1 MTKKTEDKKEKTFTL
16 VLHSGERLDVKFE
29 SKERVF
35 SWLNTGV
42 AGFMLIRSQEYIHL
56 TPEKIK
62 EIIEW
67 EENE

>member
-1 MTKKTEDKKEKTFTL
+1 MIKKIEDKKEKKFTL
-16 VLHSGERLDVKFE
+16 VLHSGERFDVKFE
-29 SKERVF
+29 SKERVL
-35 SWLNTGV
+35 SWLNTGA
-42 AGFMLIRSQEYIHL
+42 AGFMPVRSQEFIHL